1 MKYFFVLGNHPKL
14 SLAGLV
20 SVLGTS
26 DYQLSGSVAIFE
38 LPDKDPAVLMSILGG
53 TIKIGQIKLATA
65 KQNLA
70 EDITKLILEKAGI
83 GRKFFFGLSMYGGK
97 FDQKAMALSI
107 KKGLQNQGIGSRWV
121 QSREPVLSSVI
132 VKTNKLL
139 SSRGCEVVIIDNGT
153 NLLLGVTQAVQEFA
167 EFSERD
173 YGRPA
178 RDSRSG
184 MIPPKLARIMINLA
198 RVGHEASILDP
209 FCGSGTILQ
218 EAAVMGYQ
226 NLTGS
231 DISPS
236 AIKATTENLKWL
248 ESGRS
253 FKFPKL
259 DTADARKLSQT
270 FPLKFFDAII
280 TEPYLG
286 PPLQGHET
294 SERIKQIID
303 ELSALYQESFL
314 ELAKIIKPSVRAVIV
329 LPVIGGQ
336 RLPILERLAE
346 LGWQIDNQ
354 FIDLYD
360 DKKRQSFIYGRE
372 GQLVEREIV
381 VLNFKLKRNT
391 G

>member
-1 MKYFFVLGNHPKL
+1 LRFRDDF
-14 SLAGLV
+14 AG
-20 SVLGTS
+20 
-26 DYQLSGSVAIFE
+26 
-38 LPDKDPAVLMSILGG
+38 GG
-53 TIKIGQIKLATA
+53 CH
-65 KQNLA
+65 
-70 EDITKLILEKAGI
+70 GI
-83 GRKFFFGLSMYGGK
+83 S
-97 FDQKAMALSI
+97 
-107 KKGLQNQGIGSRWV
+107 
-121 QSREPVLSSVI
+121 
-132 VKTNKLL
+132 
-139 SSRGCEVVIIDNGT
+139 
-153 NLLLGVTQAVQEFA
+153 
-167 EFSERD
+167 
-173 YGRPA
+173 
-178 RDSRSG
+178 
-184 MIPPKLARIMINLA
+184 
-198 RVGHEASILDP
+198 
-209 FCGSGTILQ
+209 
-218 EAAVMGYQ
+218 